1 MKRPLLSFALKPVLA
16 LATFTVAMAGVVLFA
31 AALSAAAQTMPTAG
45 PVVSPPNPPPVLI
58 LAPAPAPAAL
68 ATKKP
73 VFTIYLRERGNA
85 TDWFGAAPAAEE
97 YGHGDSLLRISVA
110 QRVHHF
116 DYLAEISNSTELD
129 LPRDAVS
136 PVTAQ
141 GQLGLG
147 GTYFA
152 ANGGNILPVAASFKQ
167 GFLRY
172 HFSKNT
178 NVLRLGRFEF
188 FDGQE
193 TTPKSATM
201 AWLQS
206 NRIGQRLI
214 GNFGFTT
221 GQRSFDGIDLK
232 VGGPNWDLTAMAG
245 RADQGVFNMDA
256 NKELDVDIQYLAYS
270 RYVAKQRVLFR
281 AFGIGYHDGRPN
293 ITKTDN
299 RTLAARVA
307 DHHNIRIGTYGG
319 DMLALVPV
327 HKETFDF
334 LVWGAGQSGQWGVLT
349 QKSGAI
355 AIEGGLKL
363 DTVASKPWL
372 RGGYLRTTG
381 DNNNT
386 DGTHNT
392 FFQLLPTP
400 RVYARF
406 PYFNSMNSTDEFMQL
421 IDKPSPRVELRTD
434 LHFLQLTAPTDLW
447 YTGGGA
453 FDSKVFGY
461 TGRPGNNHSS
471 FSSLYD
477 LSADM
482 SVSRQLSLTAYYAH
496 SFGKTV
502 VGTIFPLDR
511 DANYGYIEMSY
522 KLSKPFKK

>member
-1 MKRPLLSFALKPVLA
+1 
-16 LATFTVAMAGVVLFA
+16 
-31 AALSAAAQTMPTAG
+31 
-45 PVVSPPNPPPVLI
+45 
-58 LAPAPAPAAL
+58 
-68 ATKKP
+68 
-73 VFTIYLRERGNA
+73 
-85 TDWFGAAPAAEE
+85 
-97 YGHGDSLLRISVA
+97 
-110 QRVHHF
+110 
-116 DYLAEISNSTELD
+116 
-129 LPRDAVS
+129 
-136 PVTAQ
+136 
-141 GQLGLG
+141 
-147 GTYFA
+147 
-152 ANGGNILPVAASFKQ
+152 
-167 GFLRY
+167 
-172 HFSKNT
+172 
-178 NVLRLGRFEF
+178 
-188 FDGQE
+188 
-193 TTPKSATM
+193 
-201 AWLQS
+201 
-206 NRIGQRLI
+206 
-214 GNFGFTT
+214 
-221 GQRSFDGIDLK
+221 
-232 VGGPNWDLTAMAG
+232 
-245 RADQGVFNMDA
+245 
-256 NKELDVDIQYLAYS
+256 
-270 RYVAKQRVLFR
+270 
-281 AFGIGYHDGRPN
+281 
-293 ITKTDN
+293 
-299 RTLAARVA
+299 
-307 DHHNIRIGTYGG
+307 
-319 DMLALVPV
+319 
-327 HKETFDF
+327 
-334 LVWGAGQSGQWGVLT
+334 VLT